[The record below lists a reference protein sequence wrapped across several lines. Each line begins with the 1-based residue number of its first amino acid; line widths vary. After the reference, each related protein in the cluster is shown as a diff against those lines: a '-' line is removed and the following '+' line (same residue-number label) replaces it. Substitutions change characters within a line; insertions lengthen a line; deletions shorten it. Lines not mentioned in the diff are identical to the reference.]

1 MGHIHTERTRFD
13 KTPAAWLPFGAAA
26 GEYVN
31 EVSGRSDIVA
41 FVGEGAGHGAPACF
55 IPSLAEME
63 INTGVCF
70 GEDFDPA
77 LVGDIKDRSIQFE
90 WPVVMGALIHEAFHA
105 KYSLYDL
112 AEVGKHKDRFVSG
125 LITWFEETR
134 IEAFAAKERKADRPF
149 LRACALRLVIGDLK
163 DDEDFAARG
172 IQAFSQLML
181 LTLARVDANV
191 LDKEDVEIIQDAAD
205 KMFDK
210 KTMRKL
216 RSIWKRAQ
224 AHRDHTN
231 WKPQEKLAY
240 EWIEVLKDSG
250 NDPDE
255 KQELPDWLQDLMDQ
269 MMGEGGSGD
278 GDPQDGEGNS
288 EGDSEGDSNSEQG
301 EDGVD
306 GAKENAE
313 TKVHKAPGKGLL
325 EEMAQNTEIEA
336 RDDVNG
342 QAAQERAEANAAARS
357 AAAAERATH
366 ESSAAEVYGRG
377 TGPGGGMT
385 DSRLIEERPAKPQ
398 ERAAAVALAKQL
410 EKAQYRDRI
419 VVKSGSIIPPG
430 RLNSRRAVAAAEQ
443 RHRGVAV
450 THEAWSRKM
459 RKHTEDPNLTIGVL
473 VDISGSMGGAMEP
486 MASTAWIMSEA
497 ARRVHGTVSMV
508 YYGDSVFP
516 TLLPGQHMDK
526 VKVYSAPDG
535 TEHFNKAFEALNGKI
550 NLLDSSG
557 ARLLV
562 IVSDIYYT
570 GWERERTRYW
580 IDRCITAG
588 VGVVVVPFEG
598 ESYARSSLGKD
609 TKCEV
614 IPEAKTRTLVG
625 AANAIGAAAVKQLQ
639 AVQSAY

>member
-1 MGHIHTERTRFD
+1 MAHIHTERTRFE
-13 KTPAAWLPFGAAA
+13 KTPPAWLPFGAAA

-63 INTGVCF
+63 IDTSVCF
-70 GEDFDPA
+70 GEEFDPS
-77 LVGDIKDRSIQFE
+77 LVGDIKDRSVQFE
-90 WPVVMGALIHEAFHA
+90 WPVVMGALIHEAYHA

-112 AEVGKHKDRFVSG
+112 GEVARHKDRFIG
-125 LITWFEETR
+125 NLITWFEETR
-134 IEAFAAKERKADRPF
+134 IEGYAARERKADRPF
-149 LRACALRLVIGDLK
+149 LRACSLRLVIGDLK

-181 LTLARVDANV
+181 LTLARVDAGV
-191 LDKEDVEIIQDAAD
+191 LNKKDVEIIQDAAD

-224 AHRDHTN
+224 SHRDHYN
-231 WKPQEKLAY
+231 WKPQEKLAQ
-240 EWIEVLKDSG
+240 EWVEALQESG
-250 NDPDE
+250 NDPNE
-255 KQELPDWLQDLMDQ
+255 KQDLPDWLQDLMDQ
-269 MMGEGGSGD
+269 MMGEGSGSE
-278 GDPQDGEGNS
+278 GDPSDGESQDSQDGEGSGQS
-288 EGDSEGDSNSEQG
+288 EA
-301 EDGVD
+301 DGKQLD
-306 GAKENAE
+306 AE
-313 TKVHKAPGKGLL
+313 TKVHEAPGKGIL
-325 EEMAQNTEIEA
+325 EQMAEDTETEA
-336 RDDVNG
+336 RDDVND
-342 QAAQERAEANAAARS
+342 QAGQERAEATAAARS
-357 AAAAERATH
+357 AAAAEKSTH
-366 ESSAAEVYGRG
+366 ESSASEVYGRG
-377 TGPGGGMT
+377 TGPGGGTT
-385 DSRLIEERPAKPQ
+385 DSRLVESREPKPK
-398 ERAAAVALAKQL
+398 ERAAAVALAKEL
-410 EKAQYRDRI
+410 EKAQYRDRV
-419 VVKSGSIIPPG
+419 VVKAGSIIPPG
-430 RLNSRRAVAAAEQ
+430 RLNTRRALAAAEQ
-443 RHRGVAV
+443 RSRGAAV

-459 RKHTEDPNLTIGVL
+459 RKHTDDPSLTIGVL
-473 VDISGSMGGAMEP
+473 VDISGSMGYAMEP

-497 ARRVHGTVSMV
+497 ARRVQGTVSMV

-516 TLLPGQHMDK
+516 TLMPGQHMDK
-526 VKVYSAPDG
+526 VQVYSAPDG

-580 IDRCITAG
+580 IDRCIKAG
-588 VGVVVVPFEG
+588 VGVVVIPFEG

-609 TKCEV
+609 TKCEI
-614 IPEAKTRTLVG
+614 IPHTKTKDLVG

-639 AVQSAY
+639 AVQNAY

>member
-1 MGHIHTERTRFD
+1 MAHIHTERTRFD
-13 KTPAAWLPFGAAA
+13 KTPREWLPFGAAA

-31 EVSGRSDIVA
+31 DVSGRSDIVA

-63 INTGVCF
+63 IDTSVCF
-70 GEDFDPA
+70 GENFDPSM
-77 LVGDIKDRSIQFE
+77 VGDISARSVQFE
-90 WPVVMGALIHEAFHA
+90 WPIVMGALIHEAYHA

-112 AEVGKHKDRFVSG
+112 AEVIKHKDRFIG
-125 LITWFEETR
+125 NLITWFEETR
-134 IEAFAAKERKADRPF
+134 IEGYAARERRGDRPF

-181 LTLARVDANV
+181 LTLARVDAGV
-191 LDKEDVEIIQDAAD
+191 LDKKDVEIIQDAAD

-224 AHRDHTN
+224 SHRDHTN
-231 WKPQEKLAY
+231 WKPQEKLAR
-240 EWIEVLKDSG
+240 EWVEVLKESG
-250 NDPDE
+250 NDPTDE
-255 KQELPDWLQDLMDQ
+255 QDLPDWLKDLMDQ
-269 MMGEGGSGD
+269 MMGESGDGEAGDQDSGGSGESEEED
-278 GDPQDGEGNS
+278 GKKS
-288 EGDSEGDSNSEQG
+288 DSETQ
-301 EDGVD
+301 
-306 GAKENAE
+306 
-313 TKVHKAPGKGLL
+313 VHKAPGKGIL
-325 EEMAQNTEIEA
+325 EQMAEDAEIEA
-336 RDDVNG
+336 RDDVNQ
-342 QAAQERAEANAAARS
+342 QAGKERAEAAAAARS
-357 AAAAERATH
+357 AAAAERSTH

-377 TGPGGGMT
+377 TGPGGGYT
-385 DSRLIEERPAKPQ
+385 SSRLVETREPKPQ
-398 ERAAAVALAKQL
+398 ERAAAIALSKAL
-410 EKAQYRDRI
+410 EKARYRDRV

-430 RLNSRRAVAAAEQ
+430 RLNTRRALAAAEQ
-443 RHRGVAV
+443 RSRGAAV
-450 THEAWSRKM
+450 TSEAWSRKM

-473 VDISGSMGGAMEP
+473 VDISGSMGYAMEP

-497 ARRVHGTVSMV
+497 ARRVQGTVSMV

-516 TLLPGQHMDK
+516 TLMPGQHMDK
-526 VKVYSAPDG
+526 VQVYSAPDG

-580 IDRCITAG
+580 IDRCISSG
-588 VGVVVVPFEG
+588 VGVVVVPFGG
-598 ESYARSSLGKD
+598 ESHARSSLGKN
-609 TKCEV
+609 TKCEI
-614 IPEAKTRTLVG
+614 IPEKKTNNLVG
-625 AANAIGAAAVKQLQ
+625 AAQAIGEAAVKQLQ